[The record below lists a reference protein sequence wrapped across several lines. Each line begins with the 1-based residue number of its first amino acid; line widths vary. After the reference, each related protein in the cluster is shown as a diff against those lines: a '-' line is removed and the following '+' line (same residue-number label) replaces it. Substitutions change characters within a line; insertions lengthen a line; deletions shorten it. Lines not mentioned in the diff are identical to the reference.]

1 MLQSKWDQLR
11 KLEAAGE
18 GTAGGSGD
26 SGSQGAKGGVTPPTE
41 GTKEAG
47 ASDQLDVDKLP
58 ESARNLI
65 KSLREENAK
74 HRTKNKEL
82 GEGQSKLKQALVDA
96 GIIENDEV
104 EPEEKIKG
112 LSAEVHGAQMRNAL
126 LEAALEHDVPK
137 TQLKY
142 FQFLITERLETLE
155 EDGELSQDDIAEIA
169 AEVKKMGMG
178 GSGAKGAKSSAGT
191 GSAPQAGG
199 DGRITQEQFDSM
211 GILEKSELYTKQP
224 EVYQQLFTA
233 SKALHT
239 RR

>member
-1 MLQSKWDQLR
+1 MLQSKLDQLL

-18 GTAGGSGD
+18 GSSGSGD
-26 SGSQGAKGGVTPPTE
+26 SGSQGAKGEAAPPSE
-41 GTKEAG
+41 GTKGEG
-47 ASDQLDVDKLP
+47 DDQLDVEKLP
-58 ESARNLI
+58 ESAKSLI

-82 GEGQSKLKQALVDA
+82 GEGQSKLKKALVEA
-96 GIIENDEV
+96 GIIEDDDI

-112 LSAEVHGAQMRNAL
+112 LSAEVHGAKMRNAL
-126 LEAALEHDVPK
+126 LEAAMEHDVPK

-169 AEVKKMGMG
+169 AEVKKTGMG
-178 GSGAKGAKSSAGT
+178 GSGTKGAKSSAGT

-199 DGRITQEQFDSM
+199 DGRLTQEQFDSM
-211 GILEKSELYTKQP
+211 GILEKSELYVKQP